1 MLSTKDLKEEREGAQ
16 GDPRKDGSKMR
27 EKDMQRPWARSRL
40 GHWNVV
46 GLVQKIKASKGW
58 ESAQQR
64 NQELVGSHAI
74 VMREARAKCSS
85 GE

>member
-1 MLSTKDLKEEREGAQ
+1 MSSKDLKEEREGAQ
-16 GDPRKDGSKMR
+16 GDPRKDGSGTR
-27 EKDMQRPWARSRL
+27 EKDVQRPWARSRL

-58 ESAQQR
+58 DSAQQR
-64 NQELVGSHAI
+64 SQELVGSHAI
-74 VMREARAKCSS
+74 VMREARVKCSS